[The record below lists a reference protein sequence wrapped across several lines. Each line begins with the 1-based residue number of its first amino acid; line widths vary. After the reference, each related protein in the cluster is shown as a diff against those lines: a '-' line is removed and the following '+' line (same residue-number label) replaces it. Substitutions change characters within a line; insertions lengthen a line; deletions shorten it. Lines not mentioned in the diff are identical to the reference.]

1 MSDLQKRFDQLQDEL
16 GKLLLNG
23 QPTEE
28 QRNRAN
34 DILDEQEELTKE
46 MMNEMFVKV
55 KEEKDK
61 IIKDL

>member
-1 MSDLQKRFDQLQDEL
+1 MSDLQKRYDQLQDEL
-16 GKLLLNG
+16 GQLLLNG
-23 QPTEE
+23 HPTEE

-34 DILDEQEELTKE
+34 DILEEQEELTKE
-46 MMNEMFVKV
+46 MMNEMFDKV